1 VILWPLH
8 VLRLHLKTS
17 HIETRVHYFCRQF
30 SRASRASKRPPP
42 QPTARSR
49 TSRPSNRVDVANT
62 TIDNSAALALAFTRF
77 VTHTRARDRPARA
90 AGAAGAAA
98 DQPARATGSASTTAR
113 SPNPRLW
120 WHCSP
125 RARRIRP
132 LRYLRTPWLLCAEC
146 VIGGAKRFRSKSFAG
161 RGSDPSGSDRTDPA
175 LKMPV
180 GEAICLLQLVDK
192 TVLEGMGPP
201 TVGFDARSELPTD
214 PHGPSGA
221 SGGRTSVATRIS

>member
-1 VILWPLH
+1 MELGRSERPTL
-8 VLRLHLKTS
+8 
-17 HIETRVHYFCRQF
+17 
-30 SRASRASKRPPP
+30 RPPARYRVAA
-42 QPTARSR
+42 PTARIER
-49 TSRPSNRVDVANT
+49 RVE
-62 TIDNSAALALAFTRF
+62 
-77 VTHTRARDRPARA
+77 
-90 AGAAGAAA
+90 GG
-98 DQPARATGSASTTAR
+98 
-113 SPNPRLW
+113 
-120 WHCSP
+120 
-125 RARRIRP
+125 
-132 LRYLRTPWLLCAEC
+132 TPWLLCAEC